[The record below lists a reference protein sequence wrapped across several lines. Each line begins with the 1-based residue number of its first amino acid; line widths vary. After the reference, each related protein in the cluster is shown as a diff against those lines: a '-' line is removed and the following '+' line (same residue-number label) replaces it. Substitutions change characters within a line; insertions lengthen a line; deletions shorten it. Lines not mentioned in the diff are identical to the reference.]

1 MFGGHD
7 RDDSTALILQAWE
20 HFGSLK
26 NLISNRRAPER
37 KKKKI
42 TSATITSIIISKKK
56 SSSKKKY
63 IGSVGFEEV
72 AAPITSFSALK
83 QKRNSSQ
90 RTSTFLRAPNY
101 TERCATEGLTEE
113 PAPLRHQM
121 DQISSSNRFPTE
133 TAQKADGGRI
143 CAKPQ
148 AMGCSQIAQIYS
160 ANSSNE
166 GKRWHVFSHAVTQ
179 EGHDMIMLSRK
190 ETIWQKRRQKSETA
204 VYH

>member
-1 MFGGHD
+1 M
-7 RDDSTALILQAWE
+7 
-20 HFGSLK
+20 
-26 NLISNRRAPER
+26 
-37 KKKKI
+37 
-42 TSATITSIIISKKK
+42 
-56 SSSKKKY
+56 
-63 IGSVGFEEV
+63 GFEEV

-190 ETIWQKRRQKSETA
+190 ETIWQKRRQKKWNSCISLSAFVKHDT
-204 VYH
+204 VRCPLNGGNQKTIFHFDQLKIL